1 MEKFFKKR
9 LTALALG
16 LMALGIASCED
27 PASFDIAD
35 YTLTLSV
42 QDGYLAQEGE
52 DVTYPLLTVLIDGPS
67 ANLWEVTIQSQDG
80 EEISF
85 FSHTGIEA
93 EADLNLKVFEEGETS
108 QKLTVTAV
116 ENNHRQLLDRQTI
129 TARMLPARLE
139 KVAFSLARD
148 ITKATVVDASTLNT
162 SGFYVSAT
170 TGEPEHEAEVWTNVQ
185 FTKSGNVFTAEKW
198 WPSTDP
204 SYHFYASNAPLHFTA
219 YGQTITCF
227 NTEDVVCAYLET
239 PDYNTANTLTFEH
252 VLARVGTVT
261 INGPA
266 GYEVSDLNVSF
277 KPKVYG
283 SMNVRTSHW
292 MMSSNGDPTSLSLTE
307 NNDLWT
313 IPGTFS
319 FTITYTL
326 TKGDYT
332 KSFTKN
338 SIITLQP
345 GKTNNLTGTLP
356 AGDAVDVNFD
366 VEVTAWDSIDH
377 AITIQ

>member
-1 MEKFFKKR
+1 MEKFFNTWLTAIALG
-9 LTALALG
+9 LTALLTV
-16 LMALGIASCED
+16 SCED
-27 PASFDIAD
+27 RVPFDTTD
-35 YTLTLSV
+35 QTLTLR
-42 QDGYLAQEGE
+42 GE
-52 DVTYPLLTVLIDGPS
+52 KI
-67 ANLWEVTIQSQDG
+67 
-80 EEISF
+80 
-85 FSHTGIEA
+85 
-93 EADLNLKVFEEGETS
+93 
-108 QKLTVTAV
+108 
-116 ENNHRQLLDRQTI
+116 
-129 TARMLPARLE
+129 
-139 KVAFSLARD
+139 AFRAARD
-148 ITKATVVDASTLNT
+148 LTKTTIVDASTLNT
-162 SGFYVSAT
+162 TGFYVSAT

-185 FTKSGNVFTAEKW
+185 FAKSGDVFTAEKW

-239 PDYNTANTLTFEH
+239 PDYNTANTLSFEH

-283 SMNVRTSHW
+283 SMNVRTNHW
-292 MMSSNGDPTSLSLTE
+292 MMSSNGDMTSLSLTE

-319 FTITYTL
+319 FTIAYTL

-332 KSFTKN
+332 KSFSKAG
-338 SIITLQP
+338 IVTLQP
-345 GKTNNLTGTLP
+345 GKTNNITATLP
-356 AGDAVDVNFD
+356 QGDDVQ
-366 VEVTAWDSIDH
+366 VSLTAEVTAWDSVDQ
-377 AITIQ
+377 TVPLE